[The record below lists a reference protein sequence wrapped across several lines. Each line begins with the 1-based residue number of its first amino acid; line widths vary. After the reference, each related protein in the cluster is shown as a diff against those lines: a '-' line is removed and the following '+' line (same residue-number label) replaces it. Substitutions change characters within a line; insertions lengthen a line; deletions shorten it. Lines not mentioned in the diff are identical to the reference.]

1 MNLFLAIFLF
11 SLTTAS
17 GYVVWYIIRG
27 QRDREMRE
35 IRNLNPDDDAQE
47 PSKKAKKK
55 KLKWGLEK
63 DAYCY
68 PDIND
73 VMGYE
78 FVSVIKVP
86 GELTKNQKAAQK
98 PEEKRPTWETARG
111 IGGLMTVSYSERQD
125 KGNPD
130 LPDRTGPTISR
141 MTAPEPGPHE
151 NTDVE
156 TPGEK
161 IIVVQNEV
169 YDEEAAMLMNGMS
182 PDFDDWPVEDSAQYS
197 SEEQINAILE
207 SNKGSIDESLDPD
220 AMKTAEE
227 LEYIKSLKETFLS
240 STENEQALQELEK
253 SITFD

>member
-11 SLTTAS
+11 SLTTAA
-17 GYVVWYIIRG
+17 GYVVWYVIRG
-27 QRDREMRE
+27 QRDREMRK
-35 IRNLNPDDDAQE
+35 RRGLKPDDEAQE
-47 PSKKAKKK
+47 PSKKAKK

-86 GELTKNQKAAQK
+86 GELTKNQKAATKQ
-98 PEEKRPTWETARG
+98 EEKRPTWETARG
-111 IGGLMTVSYSERQD
+111 IGGLMTVSYSDRQD

-130 LPDRTGPTISR
+130 LPDHTGPTISR
-141 MTAPEPGPHE
+141 MTAPEPGPQE

-161 IIVVQNEV
+161 IIVVQN
-169 YDEEAAMLMNGMS
+169 DIFEEDIDRLMNGV
-182 PDFDDWPVEDSAQYS
+182 PADFDEWPAEDSAQYS

-220 AMKTAEE
+220 TMKTAEE
-227 LEYIKSLKETFLS
+227 LEYVKNIKELYVS
-240 STENEQALQELEK
+240 SNENEQALQELEK